1 MNNND
6 KDFKDISAAC
16 TQYDERLMSID
27 QFDKENNIVDLD
39 DDLKAEA
46 AKRLGQVDTEIQE
59 NNEKYA
65 KGEASSGMKLY
76 PWSDESKDEI
86 EAEKMGLSREWD
98 PSRGVMLHQ
107 KELWD

>member
-6 KDFKDISAAC
+6 NDFKNIYAAC
-16 TQYDERLMSID
+16 AQYDGRLMSID
-27 QFDKENNIVDLD
+27 EFDKENNIVDLD

-65 KGEASSGMKLY
+65 KGEASCGMKLY

-86 EAEKMGLSREWD
+86 EAEKIGLSREWD